1 MEEQI
6 VINKTE
12 RPNSYE
18 VGKAGSRWKIYFN
31 DAVDLKM
38 QIEQLKVAGFEVEE
52 KNGDGSK

>member
-18 VGKAGSRWKIYFN
+18 TGKAGSRFKIYFN
-31 DAVDLKM
+31 DAVDLKS
-38 QIEQLKVAGFEVEE
+38 QIEKLKEAGFKVEDE
-52 KNGDGSK
+52 TEHNN